1 MSRAVGGVRVRRF
14 FRDWVSFDSE
24 RCSIHWPERARVV
37 IAAEASKN
45 SGACVLPLLI
55 STKRL

>member
-14 FRDWVSFDSE
+14 FRDWASFDSE
-24 RCSIHWPERARVV
+24 RCSIHWPARARVV

-45 SGACVLPLLI
+45 SGACA
-55 STKRL
+55 